1 MLILYPLWPM
11 RPKVMVSLDYVY
23 NNYIDKIDWV
33 LKTSDEVFTIPEN
46 LHYFINSKKLKS
58 SDPLWFGSEYLSPS
72 KSVFMSREGYV
83 MSKAAVV
90 KLMTE
95 GKKLPKDK
103 CKTQEHQLN
112 EEDELAKCLK
122 ALDVKTVDTRDQL
135 GRHRFISYDLG
146 EMIIP
151 VSDPNKRE
159 KRLRFPYQNGPNC
172 CAQDPI
178 LLKGGT
184 LAKATDLLEKVVYGK
199 KYAVTVSLDCSG
211 VFDNISF
218 ASTLTGLH
226 YTTRCWTSNKQGEW
240 CSIPKKEK
248 NERKTRN
255 KGSLLKFL
263 SPAPADEPA
272 EVRVNDIVEVHGDDH
287 NYIGEVQLEKKI
299 QRSCMSRTN
308 IKTERG
314 N

>member
-1 MLILYPLWPM
+1 MKTISMKHPLLASLLCVGGLVLVSFLIIFTYAHRNELKNMSFVQASSQKSVQKASQQKLICLIDSYPSRFPKQIDIITKTWAK
-11 RPKVMVSLDYVY
+11 RCDYAYIISTVANETKGFNVIEYKGEDSDHWGKVMVSLDYVY

-178 LLKGGT
+178 LLKGG
-184 LAKATDLLEKVVYGK
+184 
-199 KYAVTVSLDCSG
+199 SIRF
-211 VFDNISF
+211 FDF
-218 ASTLTGLH
+218 MLYELH
-226 YTTRCWTSNKQGEW
+226 YAGE
-240 CSIPKKEK
+240 K
-248 NERKTRN
+248 
-255 KGSLLKFL
+255 
-263 SPAPADEPA
+263 
-272 EVRVNDIVEVHGDDH
+272 
-287 NYIGEVQLEKKI
+287 
-299 QRSCMSRTN
+299 
-308 IKTERG
+308 
-314 N
+314 